1 MAKGSSFGGTV
12 KLNGEDEYK
21 KALRDITS
29 NLKLVSSELKLTN
42 TEFSNGDKNIK
53 QAKTSYDSI
62 LCVSFFRFA
71 QLHLRLLSRNEEDE
85 DPIRLTTDRADYT
98 NWFRLALIYD
108 QLRTRA
114 PFWNRCRS
122 LRADCR

>member
-53 QAKTSYDSI
+53 QAKTSYDSMKNTYNHKKI
-62 LCVSFFRFA
+62 KSK
-71 QLHLRLLSRNEEDE
+71 S
-85 DPIRLTTDRADYT
+85 
-98 NWFRLALIYD
+98 
-108 QLRTRA
+108 
-114 PFWNRCRS
+114 
-122 LRADCR
+122 